1 MGQGV
6 FEKATD
12 FLGQVKSELRKVTW
26 PSRKETL
33 ASTRVVILLVLVVAL
48 FLWLV
53 DYGLSA
59 AIRLF
64 LR

>member
-6 FEKATD
+6 FEKTTD

>member
-6 FEKATD
+6 FEKTTD
-12 FLGQVKSELRKVTW
+12 FLGQVKSELKKVTW
-26 PSRKETL
+26 PSKKETF
-33 ASTRVVILLVLVVAL
+33 ASTRVVILLVLFVAL

-53 DYGLSA
+53 DYGLSFA
-59 AIRLF
+59 VRIF

>member
-6 FEKATD
+6 FEKTTD
-12 FLGQVKSELRKVTW
+12 FLSQVKSELKKVAW
-26 PSRKETL
+26 PSRKETI
-33 ASTRVVILLVLVVAL
+33 ASTQVVILLVLFVAL

-59 AIRLF
+59 AIRLL

>member
-6 FEKATD
+6 FEKTTD
-12 FLGQVKSELRKVTW
+12 FFGQVKSELKKVTW
-26 PSRKETL
+26 PSKKETF
-33 ASTRVVILLVLVVAL
+33 ASTRVVILLVLFVAL

-59 AIRLF
+59 AIRLL